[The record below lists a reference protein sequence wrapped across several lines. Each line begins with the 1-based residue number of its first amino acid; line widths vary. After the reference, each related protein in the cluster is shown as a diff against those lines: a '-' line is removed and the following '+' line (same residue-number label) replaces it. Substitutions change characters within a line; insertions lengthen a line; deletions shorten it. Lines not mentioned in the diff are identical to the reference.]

1 MSADKMFEEL
11 GYKKVYENDVE
22 ILYQH
27 KSRILGDDF
36 EFELLFCKIPKMFF
50 HRGIERHVS
59 MGIEVELLKAIN
71 KKVEELGW

>member
-1 MSADKMFEEL
+1 MTADEMFEEL

-27 KSRILGDDF
+27 KIRLLGDDF
-36 EFELLFCKIPKMFF
+36 DFELLFCKIPKIFF
-50 HRGIERHVS
+50 HKDKRKVS
-59 MGIEVELLKAIN
+59 IGIEVELLKAIN